1 LLAIE
6 HQRLADVLHRLRAEA
21 LADFAKPRFSL
32 LALAL
37 RTHFDQLVTAKT
49 DVDFIHDGFGQAVVA
64 DQHHR
69 VQRMRFGAQGAAL
82 CCSELFVH
90 GIPAEQ
96 SLS

>member
-1 LLAIE
+1 
-6 HQRLADVLHRLRAEA
+6 VLHRLRGQA

-37 RTHFDQLVTAKT
+37 RTHFNQLVAAQTYF
-49 DVDFIHDGFGQAVVA
+49 DLIHHRLGEAVVA

-69 VQRMRFGAQGAAL
+69 VQGMGFRAQGAPL
-82 CCSELFVH
+82 CRSELFGH
-90 GIPAEQ
+90 GIPAEE

>member
-1 LLAIE
+1 
-6 HQRLADVLHRLRAEA
+6 VLHRLCGEA

-37 RTHFDQLVTAKT
+37 RTHFDQLVAAQT
-49 DVDFIHDGFGQAVVA
+49 DFDLIHHRLGETVVA

-69 VQRMRFGAQGAAL
+69 MQGRGFRAQGAAL
-82 CCSELFVH
+82 CRSELFGH
-90 GIPAEQ
+90 EIPASE